1 MNTPATAIAGLALAV
16 SAGLVGAGCGGGGS
30 SRSGVASLA
39 GSGSQRTTTTTV
51 TKAGLTR
58 LWHDFAACMRA
69 HGVQMADP
77 SLNNDGLPIMTGGS
91 PVLKGDGPQQ
101 VNTDAVQACQ
111 PQLEAASRA
120 GGEKG
125 RKGPSPQQLAQGRK
139 FAECMRAHG
148 LTDFPDPQTAGA
160 GNGIGIKITAGAGSD
175 LEPNN
180 PTFQT
185 AQKACAKLMPKKG
198 PGGPGGFVVNGSSR

>member
-1 MNTPATAIAGLALAV
+1 
-16 SAGLVGAGCGGGGS
+16 
-30 SRSGVASLA
+30 
-39 GSGSQRTTTTTV
+39 
-51 TKAGLTR
+51 
-58 LWHDFAACMRA
+58 
-69 HGVQMADP
+69 MADP

-91 PVLKGDGPQQ
+91 AVLKGDGPQQ
-101 VNTDAVQACQ
+101 INTDAVQACQ

-120 GGEKG
+120 GGDKGPG

-160 GNGIGIKITAGAGSD
+160 GNAVGLKITAGVGSGLD
-175 LEPNN
+175 PNN
-180 PTFQT
+180 PTFEA

-198 PGGPGGFVVNGSSR
+198 PGGFVVQGSSR